1 MAFLFGKK
9 NKNVDKA
16 LKDGSAGVAG
26 SQTSFQTANGRINE
40 KGAVQQSSTPTS
52 SVNNSITSLQGG
64 GTATPSPEQVNGRRA
79 PTATEQAQDLPL
91 RNGSAP
97 AVQSMNSNPNASL
110 YPWSVRKLTYTTSH
124 PSPFPRYGAAVNS
137 VASKEGDIY
146 LMGGLI
152 NSSTVKGDLWMVE
165 AGGNMACYPLAT
177 TAEGPGPRVG
187 HASLLVGNAFIVY
200 GGDTKMEDSDVL
212 DETLYLLNTS
222 TRQWSRA
229 VPAGPRPSG
238 RYGHSLNILGS
249 KIYVFGGQ
257 VEGYFMN
264 DLVAFDLN
272 QLQVPTN
279 RWEMLIRNSD
289 DGGPAVGQV
298 PPARTNHSIV
308 TYNEKL
314 YLFGGTNGFQWFNDV
329 WCYDPIPNA
338 WMVLDCIGYIPAPR
352 EGHAAAIVDDVMY
365 IFGGRTE
372 EGADLGDLAAFRIS
386 SRRWYTFQNMGPSP
400 SPRSGHSMTAYGKQI
415 VVLAGEPS
423 TATREAG
430 DLSLVYLLD
439 TSKIRYPNDQQIQAF
454 QKEGNGVNGDRVP
467 GARRPSGSERGGMG
481 SSRGL
486 SSRDGSSGPPDPK
499 RPVGQPTIREAPRE
513 GGMGPSYGRNGQP
526 GVNGNDMN
534 GVAPGSAQPQGAPQG
549 AQQGVQQGPPG
560 GSKLPRAS
568 MAQTQPGPP
577 PQQQAPRPNGAV
589 PASNGRGK
597 PQTMPERGFG
607 PAIDTAV
614 RNPALDNVSAPSQNR
629 TMSPGPRESPKPRES
644 PTITNGR
651 RTPTQAQAS
660 KPVSNENGPPVS
672 MNTAGGGSTRSS
684 SKSRQGRQNGSM
696 DSTSE
701 QSSLRNV
708 TNARQTS
715 PPPSGPSRQTSNPL
729 ARKGSAR
736 NSQTV
741 AILKELDMA
750 KNRNAWLASELELAR
765 KAGYTP
771 NPSSSPILDQ
781 RAAESFDDDDKP
793 LIEALIAMKTELSN
807 VQGSIDK
814 QAVLAARQIAE
825 VEKQRDAA
833 ISEAVYAK
841 ARLAA
846 HSGSQSSTP
855 QPDVDARDLGS
866 MSSDR
871 STDISRKLATALA
884 EQRDLKNKVEML
896 TSELEAE
903 KRSRMLAE
911 DASNSVQTRMT
922 ELEAYKQQ
930 NSSEVERLKAELH
943 GFQIKAREE
952 AIICAEAVSAA
963 QLIQVDKDELE
974 VKYKEAVGASKDH
987 NDTFASLREAMAST
1001 TDMKN
1006 LLERKLEEE
1015 RSQREKIE
1023 TKLSQ
1028 LRAEHENRTTELE
1041 TATRRLRDAEELAEQ
1056 HATEARTHQ
1065 QAVIAGLD
1073 RVTARDV
1080 GANTSSNDDRAKALQ
1095 AQATAA
1101 NALVRKYQA
1110 AADSASEK
1118 LRSAEERI
1126 AGLEAYQEQAS
1137 REGMSIRKQ
1146 LQSTMREVQTLQARN
1161 SDLQYQLAN
1170 QQLEANAVHVQHNTL
1185 KEILGERGISPS
1197 SASRARGLSSPN
1209 GTTAPDISRLRELE
1223 GQLAASVQAHQE
1235 TRQNFEA
1242 QQQESEALYR
1252 EKLGQLESDYQ
1263 SAVHY
1268 VKGTEKMLKRMKD
1281 ELAKYKSDNTR
1292 LKEQLVESEE
1302 KGAAL
1307 AAPGGWEEE
1316 RASLTKQI
1324 EQLQAE
1330 TSSSVGQLEQ
1340 QLAEVKKALVL
1351 SQQRHDELRQNHESV
1366 QRQLTTSTQKSQS
1379 DLAQLQQENAL
1390 LERRA
1395 QDAEQKVSL
1404 LLDQVESSVDNYRRQ
1419 SRQVENTGANN
1430 THQRIVSGADSVSET
1445 SLYDG
1450 GNRNSMALDSLANEL
1465 ETLRSHWENTNKN
1478 YRLSNAFDFEDR
1490 ASTRGID
1497 GGLGASNVG
1506 DGLSG
1511 SLADWRKRLDEE
1523 EEVAKSRKGS
1533 ESAISPTGGKREMS
1547 PSGKDV
1553 GAGGANKS
1561 QVNLI

>member
-1 MAFLFGKK
+1 
-9 NKNVDKA
+9 
-16 LKDGSAGVAG
+16 
-26 SQTSFQTANGRINE
+26 
-40 KGAVQQSSTPTS
+40 
-52 SVNNSITSLQGG
+52 
-64 GTATPSPEQVNGRRA
+64 
-79 PTATEQAQDLPL
+79 
-91 RNGSAP
+91 
-97 AVQSMNSNPNASL
+97 MNSNPNASL
-110 YPWSVRKLTYTTSH
+110 YPWSQRRLTYTTSH

-200 GGDTKMEDSDVL
+200 GGDTKMDDSDVL

-279 RWEMLIRNSD
+279 RWEMLIRNSEE
-289 DGGPAVGQV
+289 GGPPQGQI
-298 PPARTNHSIV
+298 PPARTNHSVV

-329 WCYDPIPNA
+329 WCYDPVPNT
-338 WMVLDCIGYIPAPR
+338 WVSLDCIGYIPAPR

-372 EGADLGDLAAFRIS
+372 EGADLGDLAAFRIT

-400 SPRSGHSMTAYGKQI
+400 SPRSGHSMTAYNKQV

-430 DLSLVYLLD
+430 DLGIVYLLD
-439 TSKIRYPNDQQIQAF
+439 TSKIRYPNDQAVQPAPTA
-454 QKEGNGVNGDRVP
+454 DRVP
-467 GARRPSGSERGGMG
+467 GQRRPSGGEKSGMG
-481 SSRGL
+481 ASRGL
-486 SSRDGSSGPPDPK
+486 TSRDGSTIPEPK
-499 RPVGQPTIREAPRE
+499 RLNGAPRE
-513 GGMGPSYGRNGQP
+513 QGFGRGNGAP
-526 GVNGNDMN
+526 GVNGNDIN
-534 GVAPGSAQPQGAPQG
+534 GVAPGSAQPQGAPLGPPPQGPPPNG
-549 AQQGVQQGPPG
+549 AQQNGPPG

-568 MAQTQPGPP
+568 MAQAPPGPP
-577 PQQQAPRPNGAV
+577 PQQQAPTPRTNGANGGSGPNGPSGPNGV
-589 PASNGRGK
+589 PVGRGK
-597 PQTMPERGFG
+597 PQGKPERGFG
-607 PAIDTAV
+607 PSIDTSV
-614 RNPALDNVSAPSQNR
+614 QNR
-629 TMSPGPRESPKPRES
+629 AVENIVQMSPPQGTRNISPAPRESPQTRES
-644 PTITNGR
+644 PVMNGR
-651 RTPTQAQAS
+651 RTPTQAQTS
-660 KPVSNENGPPVS
+660 KPITSENGPPVS
-672 MNTAGGGSTRSS
+672 MNTVVAGATRSS
-684 SKSRQGRQNGSM
+684 SKNRQGRQQGSI

-715 PPPSGPSRQTSNPL
+715 PPPPSRQTSNPL
-729 ARKGSAR
+729 VRKGSAR

-741 AILKELDMA
+741 AILKELDAA
-750 KNRNAWLASELELAR
+750 KNRNAWYASELELAR

-793 LIEALIAMKTELSN
+793 LIEALIAMKSELAN

-814 QAVLAARQIAE
+814 QAVLAARKIAE

-833 ISEAVYAK
+833 VSEAVYAK
-841 ARLAA
+841 AKLAA

-855 QPDVDARDLGS
+855 QPYADARDLSS
-866 MSSDR
+866 MSNDR
-871 STDISRKLATALA
+871 STDISKKLATALA
-884 EQRDLKNKVEML
+884 EQRDLKNKIEML
-896 TSELEAE
+896 TAELESERRGRQLAEDTSNAAQSRLSELE
-903 KRSRMLAE
+903 
-911 DASNSVQTRMT
+911 V
-922 ELEAYKQQ
+922 YKQR
-930 NSSEVERLKAELH
+930 NSSEVEHLKAELH
-943 GFQIKAREE
+943 EFQIRAREE
-952 AIICAEAVSAA
+952 AIVCSEAVAAA
-963 QLIQVDKDELE
+963 QLLRADKAELE
-974 VKYKEAVGASKDH
+974 TKYQEAVGSSKD
-987 NDTFASLREAMAST
+987 NSESFEALRVALSSSA
-1001 TDMKN
+1001 DMRSV
-1006 LLERKLEEE
+1006 LERKLDEE
-1015 RSQREKIE
+1015 RTQREKIE
-1023 TKLSQ
+1023 AKLIS
-1028 LRAEHENRTTELE
+1028 LKAEHEARTSELE
-1041 TATRRLRDAEELAEQ
+1041 TASRRLRDAEELVEQ
-1056 HATEARTHQ
+1056 HANEARAHK
-1065 QAVIAGLD
+1065 QAVMSGLD
-1073 RVTARDV
+1073 RVVARDV
-1080 GANTSSNDDRAKALQ
+1080 GGKSAQNDERAAALQ
-1095 AQATAA
+1095 AQVQAA
-1101 NALVRKYQA
+1101 NVLVRKYQQ
-1110 AADSASEK
+1110 AADTASEK

-1146 LQSTMREVQTLQARN
+1146 LQATMREVQTLQAGN
-1161 SDLQYQLAN
+1161 SDMKYQLAN
-1170 QQLEANAVHVQHNTL
+1170 QQLETNAVHVQHNTL
-1185 KEILGERGISPS
+1185 KDILGERGISPV
-1197 SASRARGLSSPN
+1197 SAVRTRGLSSPQSGSN
-1209 GTTAPDISRLRELE
+1209 TPDISRLRELE
-1223 GQLAASVQAHQE
+1223 HQLATSVQAHEE
-1235 TRQNFEA
+1235 TKQAFEA
-1242 QQQESEALYR
+1242 QHQETENTYR
-1252 EKLGQLESDYQ
+1252 EKLSQLENDYQ

-1281 ELAKYKSDNTR
+1281 ELSKYKTENTR
-1292 LKEQLVESEE
+1292 LKDQLVEAEE
-1302 KGAAL
+1302 KGGVSREASSGWEQERAAL
-1307 AAPGGWEEE
+1307 N
-1316 RASLTKQI
+1316 KQI
-1324 EQLQAE
+1324 ESLQAE
-1330 TSSSVGQLEQ
+1330 IQSSVALLERQ
-1340 QLAEVKKALVL
+1340 MAEVKN
-1351 SQQRHDELRQNHESV
+1351 ELAASRQERDQLKQTHEQS
-1366 QRQLTTSTQKSQS
+1366 QRQLTTATQQARS
-1379 DLAQLQQENAL
+1379 DLAQLQEENIL

-1419 SRQVENTGANN
+1419 SRQAEPNGVVASS
-1430 THQRIVSGADSVSET
+1430 HQRTLSADSVSET

-1490 ASTRGID
+1490 NPARGTND
-1497 GGLGASNVG
+1497 GLGASNVG

-1511 SLADWRKRLDEE
+1511 SLSEWRKRLDAEE
-1523 EEVAKSRKGS
+1523 EASRSRKGS
-1533 ESAISPTGGKREMS
+1533 DSALSPTGSAGIGKREMS